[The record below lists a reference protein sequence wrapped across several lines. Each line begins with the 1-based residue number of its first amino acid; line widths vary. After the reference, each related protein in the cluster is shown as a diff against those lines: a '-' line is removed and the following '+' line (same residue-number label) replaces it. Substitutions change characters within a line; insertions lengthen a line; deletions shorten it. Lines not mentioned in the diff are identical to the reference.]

1 MPEHINLSR
10 LILNPRSRQVRSEL
24 ADPYELHR
32 TIWRAFPQGAFNV
45 NRQDHAAA
53 GVLFRVEVHPR
64 TGVPTLLVQ
73 SRQMPDWSFLLGPGK
88 SYLLPADELP
98 LEVDNPAVKAVVV
111 GFHAGQV
118 LAFRL
123 RANPTVK
130 KDREG
135 EKQGR
140 RVGLFREEDQLK
152 WLARK
157 IELAGGALLSAR
169 TSNEE
174 NTKGMLFVEKEDKKR
189 MRFLS
194 VQFDGVLQV
203 KDPAALEQALQAGI
217 GSGKGL
223 GFGLLSLAPARG

>member
-1 MPEHINLSR
+1 MYLSR

-24 ADPYELHR
+24 ADPYEMHR
-32 TIWRAFPQGAFNV
+32 TIWRAFPQGVFKV
-45 NRQDHAAA
+45 NRQDDAAA

-73 SRQMPDWSFLLGPGK
+73 SRLKPNWSFLLGPGVN
-88 SYLLPADELP
+88 YLLPEDELP
-98 LEVDNPAVKAVVV
+98 LDVENPAVKAVEVD
-111 GFHAGQV
+111 FRTGQV

-130 KDREG
+130 KDREDK
-135 EKQGR
+135 KQGR

-152 WLARK
+152 WLERK
-157 IELAGGALLSAR
+157 IGLAGGALLSAR

-174 NTKGMLFVEKEDKKR
+174 NTKGMLFVEKEDGKR

-203 KDPAALEQALQAGI
+203 KDPAALKQALQAGI